1 MSDNQNWE
9 RLGQIDSYV
18 EQLFVRDDPALRI
31 VWDSMSV
38 NRLRP
43 INVSPNSGHLLYLIA
58 RMVGARRVLEVG
70 TLGGYSA
77 TWLALAV
84 GPTGR
89 VITLEAD
96 PRHAEVARAA
106 ISRTELANRVE
117 IRDGDGL
124 ASMKAMIARGEAPF
138 DVIFIDAN
146 KDGYPA
152 YLEAGIQLAHPGTV
166 ILADN
171 VIRNGGVIQPAAGS
185 NDEQAIHQFNATLA
199 VDPRLEA
206 LIVPTIGRGFVDGI
220 AIARV
225 R

>member
-106 ISRTELANRVE
+106 IGRTELANRVE